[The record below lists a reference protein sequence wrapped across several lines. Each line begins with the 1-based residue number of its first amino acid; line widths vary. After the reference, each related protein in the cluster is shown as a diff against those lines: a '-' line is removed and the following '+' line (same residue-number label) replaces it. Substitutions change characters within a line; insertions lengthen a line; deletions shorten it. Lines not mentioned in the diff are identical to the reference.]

1 VATIGHEKEMPA
13 MKIQTIHSKTV
24 SDNKLVVAFDVGK
37 DKLNAYCEYGQH
49 CFRDSF
55 FNNTLKIEQ
64 KLITFS
70 GIAESTGYEG
80 LRIIAEPTGIYH
92 LKLFR
97 TARRLGHQTA
107 IVNPESV
114 HKFKIVES
122 NDVGKS
128 DEKDPRVIN
137 LLAKYGKTLI
147 DRNIRDEY
155 LLLRQLNTMYIDEE
169 KAYTATRCKIH
180 RVLTELFCDY
190 SFKKDFLYTNTGRVF
205 MEKYHANPYRVV
217 QRGYSAFYQ
226 RMKRSAPRIRAI
238 TIERLWQDA
247 QCSVRNQMP
256 ADYVQILES
265 RLNYLWEE
273 LLLREYRMAEI
284 EDAMTSIT
292 NELRLKDTNIPI
304 PVKGVV
310 TAFRIAQLLAET
322 GPLSDFKSID
332 QLLRYAGLNIR
343 ERQSGYYRGNNKIS
357 KKGRSNLRRVLGYI
371 VLPLVKKKSLYGR
384 VYHTK
389 KNLGMVGNKAMVA
402 MMRKFLRM
410 FYGWYK
416 SGLPFDKNRVFADE
430 VNCVQIT
437 Q

>member
-1 VATIGHEKEMPA
+1 
-13 MKIQTIHSKTV
+13 MKIQTIHSKII

-37 DKLNAYCEYGQH
+37 DKLDAYCEYGQH
-49 CFRDSF
+49 CFNDSF
-55 FNNTLKIEQ
+55 ANNTLKIEQ

-70 GIAESTGYEG
+70 GIAESIGYDG
-80 LRIIAEPTGIYH
+80 LRIIAEPTGVYH

-107 IVNPESV
+107 LVNPESV
-114 HKFKIVES
+114 HKFKVVES
-122 NDVGKS
+122 NDSGKT
-128 DEKDPRVIN
+128 DHKDPRVIN

-155 LLLRQLNTMYIDEE
+155 LLLRQLNTMIIDEE

-190 SFKKDFLYTNTGRVF
+190 SFNNEYLYTNVGRIF
-205 MEKYHANPYRVV
+205 MKKYHANPYRIV
-217 QRGYSAFYQ
+217 QRGYAAFYQ
-226 RMKRSAPRIRAI
+226 RMKAAASRIRES
-238 TIERLWQDA
+238 TLQRLWRDA
-247 QCSVRNQMP
+247 QSSIRHQLP
-256 ADYVQILES
+256 ADYVQVLES
-265 RLNYLWEE
+265 RFNYLWEE
-273 LLLREYRMAEI
+273 LLLRENRMAEI
-284 EDAMTSIT
+284 EDAMIGVTD
-292 NELRLKDTNIPI
+292 ELREKDPNIPL
-304 PVKGVV
+304 PAKGVV
-310 TAFRIAQLLAET
+310 TAFRIAQVLAET
-322 GPLSDFKSID
+322 GSLNDFESIEE
-332 QLLRYAGLNIR
+332 LMRYAGLNIR

-371 VLPLVKKKSLYGR
+371 VLPLVKKKSLYGT
-384 VYHTK
+384 VYHAK
-389 KNLGMVGNKAMVA
+389 KNSGMVGNKAMVA

-416 SGLPFDKNRVFADE
+416 SGLPFNKNRVFTDE

>member
-1 VATIGHEKEMPA
+1 
-13 MKIQTIHSKTV
+13 MKIQTIHSKIN

-37 DKLNAYCEYGQH
+37 DKLDAYCEYGQH
-49 CFRDSF
+49 CFQDSF
-55 FNNTLKIEQ
+55 ANNTLKIEQ

-70 GIAESTGYEG
+70 GIAESTGYDG
-80 LRIIAEPTGIYH
+80 LRIVAEPTGVYH

-107 IVNPESV
+107 LVNPESV
-114 HKFKIVES
+114 HKFKVVES
-122 NDVGKS
+122 NDSGKT
-128 DEKDPRVIN
+128 DNKDSRVIN

-155 LLLRQLNTMYIDEE
+155 LLLRQLNTMVIDEE

-180 RVLTELFCDY
+180 RVLAELFCDY
-190 SFKKDFLYTNTGRVF
+190 SFNNEYLYTNVGRIF
-205 MEKYHANPYRVV
+205 MKKYHANPYRII
-217 QRGYSAFYQ
+217 QRGYPAFFH
-226 RMKRSAPRIRAI
+226 RMKKAASRIRKTTLQRI
-238 TIERLWQDA
+238 WRDA
-247 QCSVRNQMP
+247 QASVRHQLP

-273 LLLREYRMAEI
+273 LVLRETRIAEI
-284 EDAMTSIT
+284 EDAMIGVTD
-292 NELRLKDTNIPI
+292 ELREKDPNIPL

-310 TAFRIAQLLAET
+310 TAFRIAQVLAET
-322 GPLSDFKSID
+322 GSLNDFESIEE
-332 QLLRYAGLNIR
+332 LMRYAGLNIR

-371 VLPLVKKKSLYGR
+371 VLSLVKKKSLYGT
-384 VYHTK
+384 VYHAK
-389 KNLGMVGNKAMVA
+389 KDTGMVGNKAMVA

-416 SGLPFDKNRVFADE
+416 SGLPFNKNRVFTDE